1 MSRNHPSNLP
11 ETESR
16 SVAPVS
22 NTVAVIGLILLS
34 VAAVM
39 TAVLF
44 VMAERLPRGIPEF
57 QQAIDST
64 PAQLRL
70 LIVGC
75 STAVLIVVS
84 FVLCAVGLFLPH
96 RPRLA
101 ASIGT
106 ALSLLLLLSV
116 FGVLLIGVLMNPGS
130 TVQH

>member
-1 MSRNHPSNLP
+1 MNRRPPPISSSASS
-11 ETESR
+11 ESELQT
-16 SVAPVS
+16 SAPVS
-22 NTVAVIGLILLS
+22 NTVAVIGLILLG

-44 VMAERLPRGIPEF
+44 VMADRMPQGVSEF

-75 STAVLIVVS
+75 STAVLILVS
-84 FVLCAVGLFLPH
+84 FVLCAVGLFLPQ

-116 FGVLLIGVLMNPGS
+116 FGVLLTGVLMNPG
-130 TVQH
+130 

>member
-1 MSRNHPSNLP
+1 MTRNTSSTLS
-11 ETESR
+11 ESESR
-16 SVAPVS
+16 GATPVS
-22 NTVAVIGLILLS
+22 NTVAVIGLILLG
-34 VAAVM
+34 VATAM

-44 VMAERLPRGIPEF
+44 VMADRLPRGIPEF
-57 QQAIDST
+57 QQAIDSS

-116 FGVLLIGVLMNPGS
+116 FGVLLTGVLMNPG
-130 TVQH
+130 